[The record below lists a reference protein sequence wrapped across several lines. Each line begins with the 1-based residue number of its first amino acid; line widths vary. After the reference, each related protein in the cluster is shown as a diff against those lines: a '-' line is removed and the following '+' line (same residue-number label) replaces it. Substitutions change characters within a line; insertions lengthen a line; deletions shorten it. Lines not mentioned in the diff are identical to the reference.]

1 MDFWS
6 DVSGRENSG
15 YCVLRLANE
24 RRGMAALK
32 AMFPTGDAD
41 EMNFV
46 LFSTSGTHGSYQ
58 TLEEEETEP
67 GTGVTFMVVQP
78 RLVITRYGVVYPESD
93 EDFALLKK
101 LRATSREAL
110 LGISGGV

>member
-1 MDFWS
+1 MNFWS

-15 YCVLRLANE
+15 YCVLRLANA

-41 EMNFV
+41 AMNFV
-46 LFSTSGTHGSYQ
+46 LFSTSGTHGSYR
-58 TLEEEETEP
+58 TLEEEEAEP
-67 GTGVTFMVVQP
+67 GSGVTFMVVQP
-78 RLVITRYGVVYPESD
+78 RLVITRYGVAYPESE

-101 LRATSREAL
+101 LRTTSREAL
-110 LGISGGV
+110 LGVAGGA